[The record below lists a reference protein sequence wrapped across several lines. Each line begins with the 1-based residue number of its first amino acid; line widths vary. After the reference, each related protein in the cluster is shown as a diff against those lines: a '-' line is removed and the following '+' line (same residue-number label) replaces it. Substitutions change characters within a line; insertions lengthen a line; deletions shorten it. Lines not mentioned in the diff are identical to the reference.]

1 MSSDVLSQSDV
12 QIQHTE
18 CFINGEWVPAQSGK
32 TFATVNPATE
42 EEIAQ
47 IAEGDAEDVNLAAI
61 AARKAFD
68 EGPWSKMD
76 APVRPCPQRAGWA
89 SLVVSS
95 PGEKNMFFVDFG
107 FLWPFAPNQLTPE
120 A

>member
-61 AARKAFD
+61 AARKAWRKSD
-68 EGPWSKMD
+68 LAERYGAK
-76 APVRPCPQRAGWA
+76 ATKAVARASDRSSACIAVNA
-89 SLVVSS
+89 SC
-95 PGEKNMFFVDFG
+95 
-107 FLWPFAPNQLTPE
+107 
-120 A
+120 

>member
-47 IAEGDAEDVNLAAI
+47 HSGDAASQDLAST
-61 AARKAFD
+61 D
-68 EGPWSKMD
+68 
-76 APVRPCPQRAGWA
+76 
-89 SLVVSS
+89 
-95 PGEKNMFFVDFG
+95 
-107 FLWPFAPNQLTPE
+107 
-120 A
+120 